1 MRILT
6 IKESTNGKSL
16 AFGRRGTYNPANRE
30 KGYRSK
36 FQPGDA
42 SCPGVPARKAG
53 ISEQDPNASG
63 PGGMQLLLRL

>member
-1 MRILT
+1 MGSRLPSEEEVLIIRPT
-6 IKESTNGKSL
+6 GK
-16 AFGRRGTYNPANRE
+16 
-30 KGYRSK
+30 KGCRSR
-36 FQPGDA
+36 FQPGDL